1 VGLRDDQFPV
11 IAHQLNKGQSPSSTF
26 HPQLGNPKSVYI
38 HIPFCRHRCGYCNFT
53 LVAGR
58 DYLIDRFLDAL
69 EIEISWIDQT
79 YLIDTLFLG
88 GGTPSHLS
96 PQQLGRLAEIIGSR
110 FVFSSTAEVTAECN
124 PNDLDNQRLNALK
137 DMRVNRIS
145 LGVQS
150 LNEAK
155 LKRLE
160 RDHCETDIR
169 RAVSSAKKLGLDI
182 SLDMIFAAPQET
194 LANWQTDLN
203 QAISLQPDHMS
214 TYELTYEKGTQFWNR
229 LNRGNVNEADEDL
242 RAEMYAFA
250 INRLNESGMNQYEV
264 SSFARTSKTCRH
276 NLAYWQGDPFF
287 AFGPGAARFVDG
299 IRETN
304 HRSTTHYLKLIHS
317 GQSPVAERELLAP
330 EPAARE
336 RLAIGL
342 RMTKGIDENNFLER
356 TGYSVASILKDF
368 QQTLMKNGLLRHE
381 GSQFRLTEHGI
392 MLCDWIAAEIV
403 NLQKRKPQS

>member
-1 VGLRDDQFPV
+1 MGLKGNQFSGTAPEDDEG
-11 IAHQLNKGQSPSSTF
+11 KSPNSTF
-26 HPQLGNPKSVYI
+26 RPKLSQPKSVYI

-69 EIEISWIDQT
+69 EIEISWLDQH
-79 YLIDTLFLG
+79 YSLETLFLG
-88 GGTPSHLS
+88 GGTPSHLN
-96 PQQLGRLAEIIGSR
+96 PRQLGRLAKIINSR
-110 FVFSSTAEVTAECN
+110 FTYLAKAEITAECN
-124 PNDLDNQRLNALK
+124 PNDLDRDRLHALK
-137 DMRVNRIS
+137 ALRVNRIS

-150 LNEAK
+150 LNQEK

-160 RDHCETDIR
+160 RDHCETDVR
-169 RAVSSAKKLGLDI
+169 RAIAAAKNLGFDVSI
-182 SLDMIFAAPQET
+182 DMIFAAPQET
-194 LANWQTDLN
+194 LAQWQTDLDR
-203 QAISLQPDHMS
+203 AISLEPDHLS

-229 LNRGNVNEADEDL
+229 LNHGTISEAGEDL
-242 RAEMYAFA
+242 RAEMYSHA
-250 INRLNESGMNQYEV
+250 INRLRKVGMHQYEV
-264 SSFARTSKTCRH
+264 SSFAQTDKVCRH

-304 HRSTTHYLKLIHS
+304 HRSTTQYLNLVHS
-317 GQSPVAERELLAP
+317 GKSPVADREHLPP

-342 RMTKGIDENNFLER
+342 RMIEGVDETQFYER
-356 TGYSVASILKDF
+356 TGYSVRTLLQDLERKFIDNDLLKYEDR
-368 QQTLMKNGLLRHE
+368 N
-381 GSQFRLTEHGI
+381 FRLTQRGI

-403 NLQKRKPQS
+403 NHSPSELGS